1 MIGKHTFPNLGQVW
15 PIFRCYGLFFEFW
28 GGVNDKHQ
36 WQTLKH
42 TSTSCKC
49 PKKMIPYGMEIFH
62 KDMLI
67 LDTLKAPFCSIFMKQ
82 HHFAGIFW
90 NFEIVCSRQYIC
102 PVEME
107 ETSST
112 PFPPCLKQPHPP
124 FVQTTLGPDLDRS
137 APRNLRHK
145 KELGPRITPYANR
158 SRNII
163 WYYTLYHGNQ
173 KSNIQTRNKSH
184 WLSHRQIVDAS
195 LLSVLV
201 YQKINF
207 EKEHADMARCK

>member
-1 MIGKHTFPNLGQVW
+1 
-15 PIFRCYGLFFEFW
+15 
-28 GGVNDKHQ
+28 
-36 WQTLKH
+36 
-42 TSTSCKC
+42 
-49 PKKMIPYGMEIFH
+49 MEIFH

-82 HHFAGIFW
+82 HHFAGTFW

-107 ETSST
+107 KT
-112 PFPPCLKQPHPP
+112 PMKFCRSR
-124 FVQTTLGPDLDRS
+124 DRS
-137 APRNLRHK
+137 AARNLRHK

-173 KSNIQTRNKSH
+173 ESNIQTRNKSH

-207 EKEHADMARCK
+207 EKEHADMARRIFVGLGREFPGKQPSFYFRPLLPGDGKILQHTHGAW